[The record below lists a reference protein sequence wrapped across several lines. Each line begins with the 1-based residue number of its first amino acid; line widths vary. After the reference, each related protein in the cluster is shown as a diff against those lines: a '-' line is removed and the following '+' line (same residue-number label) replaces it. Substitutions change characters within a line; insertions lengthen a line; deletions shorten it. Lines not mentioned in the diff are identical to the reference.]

1 MKPPR
6 YGNWFI
12 NWNLLYWKV
21 HSICYWHCN
30 FVQIYM
36 FNLSMQTS
44 HSHLKDLLNVK
55 VHMYPKTSIHFTTS
69 VAVPDLLWIF
79 FFSYLIHV
87 NALCVLLK
95 HNLINSWLLNFQE
108 IHGYHSPSNT
118 SSMKFA
124 LVLLNPWKLRTIK
137 IGTHKFKFFP
147 SLVN

>member
-21 HSICYWHCN
+21 HSIGYWHCN

-44 HSHLKDLLNVK
+44 YSHLKDLLNVK
-55 VHMYPKTSIHFTTS
+55 VHMFPKTSIHFTTS

-137 IGTHKFKFFP
+137 IWTHKFKFFP